1 MSVNIGEIYSGFRV
15 IEKQTIEDISSEGI
29 IFEHEKSGAKLLF
42 LKNKDDNKVFS
53 ISFRT
58 PPKDSTGV
66 PHILEHSVL
75 CGSKKFPAKEPFVE
89 LAKGSLNT
97 FLNAFTFPDKTMYPV
112 ASRNDKD
119 FNNLIDVY
127 VDAVLN
133 PNIYKYPE
141 ILMQEGW
148 HYELDRKED
157 EITYKGV
164 VYNEMKGAFSS
175 PESILFRK
183 ITETL
188 FPDTTYGV
196 ESGGDPDAIPEL
208 TQEKFLEF
216 HSKYYHPSNS
226 YIYLYGDLD
235 IKEKL
240 KFLDENYL
248 SAYERIQV
256 DSVIGLQKPYESIR
270 EIVIEYPICE
280 AEKEEDKTF
289 LSLNFAVG
297 NATDPELYL
306 AFDILEHLLL
316 ETPGSPLKKALI
328 DSGVGK
334 DVFGVYE
341 NSILQPVFSIV
352 AKNSKVDKLEQFKKV
367 VFDTLENLVTKGIDK
382 KSIEASIN
390 LKEFQLREADYQGY
404 PKGLIYSM
412 KCMDSWLY
420 EESPFTHLSYE
431 DTIAKVK
438 SALTTDYFEKLIK
451 KHFLDNKHAS
461 VLAVKPLKGME
472 EKKTEEVRK
481 KLAEYKA
488 GLSEDALEAMIL
500 NTRKLKER
508 QMQPDSQEDLEK
520 IPLLDLTDIGR
531 DAERLDV
538 VERNAGDLKVLCF
551 PVLTNKICYID
562 LFFDTCAV
570 PQEKLPYLSI
580 LSTVLGKISTEKYHY
595 EDLVNEINICTG
607 GLGFSTAEYSLSGSD
622 EVFYPKFTVKTKV
635 LGHNIHKVF
644 GILKEILTAT
654 EYDDKKRLKEIISET
669 KSRLE
674 MMMFDKGHI
683 VAANHLLSYF
693 SEQGKYGDI
702 TSGLYFYKF
711 VADLEKNF
719 DAMAPEIVENLRGV
733 SDLIFTKSNIMAAV
747 TSEED
752 EYNVF
757 KESVPVLY
765 DSLRDGGMSACSY
778 SFDLEKGNDGLM
790 CSGKVQYV
798 AKAYN
803 FIKLGYKYS
812 GSMLVLKTIC
822 NYDYLWNR
830 VRVQGG
836 AYGGFSAFMKNGNMF
851 FTSYRDPNLK
861 DTLKVYDEAGN
872 YFSSFDTD
880 KRQMT
885 KYIIGTISDLDAPL
899 TPSMKGEKALELYF
913 RKISYEDL
921 QRERRE
927 VLGTD
932 AAAIRSYGK
941 MLDELMKQNYLC
953 VFGNEERIKANK
965 ALFGSLV
972 NVFE

>member
-1 MSVNIGEIYSGFRV
+1 MAFNAGEIYSGFRV
-15 IEKQTIEDISSEGI
+15 VETKQISDIDSEGI
-29 IFEHEKSGAKLLF
+29 IFEHEKSGARLLF

-75 CGSKKFPAKEPFVE
+75 CGSSKFPVKEPFVE

-127 VDAVLN
+127 MDAVLN

-148 HYELDRKED
+148 HYELESREE

-196 ESGGDPDAIPEL
+196 ESGGDPDVIPEL

-216 HSKYYHPSNS
+216 HGKYYHPSNS
-226 YIYLYGDLD
+226 YIYFYGDMD
-235 IKEKL
+235 IEEKL
-240 KFLDENYL
+240 KFLDESYL
-248 SAYERIQV
+248 AAYDRIAV
-256 DSVIGLQKPYESIR
+256 DSGIGFQEPYDSIR
-270 EIVIEYPICE
+270 ETVIEYPITASE
-280 AEKEEDKTF
+280 NEQDKTY

-297 NATDPELYL
+297 NCTDPEIYL

-328 DSGVGK
+328 DSCIGK
-334 DVFGVYE
+334 DVFGLFE
-341 NSILQPVFSIV
+341 NSILQPVFSVV
-352 AKNSKVDKLEQFKKV
+352 AKNSNEDKLESFKKV
-367 VFDTLENLVTKGIDK
+367 VFETLETLVAKGIDK

-420 EESPFTHLSYE
+420 EESPFLHLGYE
-431 DTIAKVK
+431 KTIEKVK
-438 SALTTDYFEKLIK
+438 AALTTDYFEKLIQK
-451 KHFLDNKHAS
+451 YLLENSHVSML
-461 VLAVKPLKGME
+461 VVKPLKGME
-472 EKKTEEVRK
+472 EKKAEETRK
-481 KLAEYKA
+481 ELAEFKA
-488 GLSEDALEAMIL
+488 GLTEQELESIIQ
-500 NTRKLKER
+500 TTKSLKER
-508 QMQPDSQEDLEK
+508 QLQPDSQEDLEK
-520 IPLLDLTDIGR
+520 IPLLELEDIKK
-531 DAERLDV
+531 DAERLDIS
-538 VERNAGDLKVLCF
+538 EREEGDLKVLYF
-551 PVLTNKICYID
+551 PVFTNKICYID
-562 LFFDTCAV
+562 LYFDTCAV

-580 LSTVLGKISTEKYHY
+580 LASVLGKVSTEKYYY

-607 GLGFSTAEYSLSGSD
+607 GLRFNTAEYSLSGSD
-622 EVFYPKFTVKTKV
+622 EVFYPKFSVRTKV
-635 LGHNIHKVF
+635 LEHNIEKAF
-644 GILKEILTAT
+644 GILKDIINTT
-654 EYDDKKRLKEIISET
+654 KYDDKKRLREIIQEM

-674 MMMFDKGHI
+674 MMMHDRGHI

-693 SEQGKYGDI
+693 SAQGKYGDI

-711 VADLEKNF
+711 ISELEKNF
-719 DAMAPEIVENLRGV
+719 DSRAEEIIGNLREV
-733 SDLIFTKSNIMAAV
+733 SALIFNRRGLTSAV
-747 TSEED
+747 TSEE
-752 EYNVF
+752 EQYKLFVEGVMRLN
-757 KESVPVLY
+757 ESLAEGEAKP
-765 DSLRDGGMSACSY
+765 CSY
-778 SFDLEKGNDGLM
+778 SFDLKKENEGLM
-790 CSGKVQYV
+790 SSGKVQYV

-803 FIKLGYKYS
+803 FIKLGYRYS
-812 GSMLVLKTIC
+812 GSMLVLKTIS

-836 AYGGFSAFMKNGNMF
+836 AYGSFSAFMKNGNMF
-851 FTSYRDPNLK
+851 FTSYRDPNLA
-861 DTLKVYDEAGN
+861 DTLKVYDGAGE
-872 YFSSFDTD
+872 YFSSFKTD

-899 TPSMKGEKALELYF
+899 TPSMKGDKAVELYF

-921 QRERRE
+921 QKERSE
-927 VLGTD
+927 VLSTD
-932 AAAIRSYGK
+932 EASIRSYGK
-941 MLDELMKQNYLC
+941 MLDELMKLNYVC
-953 VFGNEERIKANK
+953 VFGNEEKIKANK
-965 ALFGSLV
+965 ELFGSLI

>member
-1 MSVNIGEIYSGFRV
+1 MEFSLGELYSGFRV
-15 IEKQTIEDISSEGI
+15 LETKNVPDIDSEGI
-29 IFEHEKSGAKLLF
+29 IFEHEKSGARLLY

-75 CGSKKFPAKEPFVE
+75 CGSSKFPVKEPFVE

-127 VDAVLN
+127 MDAVLN

-148 HYELDRKED
+148 HYELDSKED

-196 ESGGDPDAIPEL
+196 ESGGDPEVIPEL

-216 HSKYYHPSNS
+216 HSRYYHPSNS
-226 YIYLYGDLD
+226 YIYFYGDMD
-235 IKEKL
+235 IQEKL
-240 KFLDENYL
+240 KFLDESYL
-248 SAYERIQV
+248 SSYDRISV
-256 DSVIGLQKPYESIR
+256 DSVIGLQKPYE
-270 EIVIEYPICE
+270 EIKETVIEYPITA

-297 NATDPELYL
+297 SCTDPEIYL

-328 DSGVGK
+328 DSCIGK
-334 DVFGVYE
+334 DVFGVFE
-341 NSILQPVFSIV
+341 NSILQPVFSVV
-352 AKNSKVDKLEQFKKV
+352 AKNSNEDKLEQFKEV
-367 VFDTLENLVTKGIDK
+367 VFGTLEDLVRKGIDK

-390 LKEFQLREADYQGY
+390 LKEFKLREADYQGY

-420 EESPFTHLSYE
+420 DASPFIHLGYE
-431 DTIAKVK
+431 ETIEKVK
-438 SALTTDYFEKLIK
+438 AALTTDYFENIIK
-451 KHFLDNKHAS
+451 KYLLDNRHAS
-461 VLAVKPLKGME
+461 VLIVKPLKGME
-472 EKKTEEVRK
+472 ERKAEEIRK
-481 KLAEYKA
+481 KLAEYKS
-488 GLSEDALEAMIL
+488 GLSEEELEGIIKTTM
-500 NTRKLKER
+500 KLKER

-520 IPLLDLTDIGR
+520 IPLLELEDIR
-531 DAERLDV
+531 KDAERLDI
-538 VERNAGDLKVLCF
+538 VERAEGGLKVLHF
-551 PVLTNKICYID
+551 PVFTNKICYID
-562 LFFDTCAV
+562 LYFDTCAV
-570 PQEKLPYLSI
+570 SQDKLPYLSI
-580 LSTVLGKISTEKYHY
+580 LSSVLGKISTEKYHY

-607 GLGFSTAEYSLSGSD
+607 GLSFSTAEYSLSGSD
-622 EVFYPKFTVKTKV
+622 EVFYPKFAVRTKV
-635 LGHNIHKVF
+635 LGHNVHKVF
-644 GILKEILTAT
+644 GIMKEILTAT
-654 EYDDKKRLKEIISET
+654 KYEDRKRLREIVQEM

-674 MMMFDKGHI
+674 MMMFDRGHI

-693 SEQGKYGDI
+693 SAQGKYGDI
-702 TSGLYFYKF
+702 TSGLHFYKF
-711 VADLEKNF
+711 IAELEKNF
-719 DAMAPEIVENLRGV
+719 DSRADEVAENLREAA
-733 SDLIFTKSNIMAAV
+733 SLIFNKAGITAAV
-747 TSEED
+747 ISEEE
-752 EYNVF
+752 EYSTFREGV
-757 KESVPVLY
+757 KELY
-765 DSLRDGGMSACSY
+765 ESLGDGDSKPYSY
-778 SFDLEKGNDGLM
+778 SFDLKKANEGLM
-790 CSGKVQYV
+790 SSGKVQYV

-803 FIKLGYKYS
+803 FIKLGYSYS

-836 AYGGFSAFMKNGNMF
+836 AYGSFSAFMKNGNMF
-851 FTSYRDPNLK
+851 FTSYRDPNLA
-861 DTLKVYDEAGN
+861 DTLKVYDGAGG
-872 YFSSFDTD
+872 YFSSFETD
-880 KRQMT
+880 RRQMT

-899 TPSMKGEKALELYF
+899 TPSMKGDKAVELYF
-913 RKISYEDL
+913 RGISYEDL
-921 QRERRE
+921 QKERRE
-927 VLGTD
+927 VLSTD
-932 AAAIRSYGK
+932 AEAVRSYGK
-941 MLDELMKQNYLC
+941 MLDELMKQNFFC
-953 VFGNEERIKANK
+953 VFGNEEKIKANK
-965 ALFGSLV
+965 DLFGGLI